1 MSVVDD
7 FSLFLTNVF
16 GAQVLERFF
25 QLFDISVCSSFDPD
39 QNAATPQ
46 SGFVNLSPIFRDTST
61 NQRADY
67 SAGGNASGVEAAAL
81 RDSGLRMGSN
91 VARAHVTHRAVAVE
105 YVAPEEVLGLEPVGS
120 EK

>member
-67 SAGGNASGVEAAAL
+67 SAGGASCPRTSQRSDKRSCDNQTKGGK
-81 RDSGLRMGSN
+81 RS
-91 VARAHVTHRAVAVE
+91 
-105 YVAPEEVLGLEPVGS
+105 
-120 EK
+120 